1 MIKNFN
7 KTIIVILIIT
17 TSCSWFN
24 QIKSDE
30 KTVESLKK
38 LFKID
43 SENIDLTDFGD
54 FEWDNLIILG
64 PYYRIEQ
71 VEKELDLDL
80 SNIRENG
87 IRHDDRINLIV
98 FINKSKSIKIAEIS
112 REFGDYKPEGEL
124 IKKENARFKKIERLN
139 VLVD

>member
-24 QIKSDE
+24 QLKSDE
-30 KTVESLKK
+30 KVAESIEE

-43 SENIDLTDFGD
+43 SENIDLTDFGV
-54 FEWDNLIILG
+54 FEWHNLIILG
-64 PYYRIEQ
+64 PYYQIEE
-71 VEKELDLDL
+71 VEEKLDLDL
-80 SNIRENG
+80 SNIRENR
-87 IRHDDRINLIV
+87 ISHDDRINLII
-98 FINKSKSIKIAEIS
+98 FMNKGKSIKIAEIS
-112 REFGDYKPEGEL
+112 REFGGFKPEGEL
-124 IKKENARFKKIERLN
+124 IKKENARFKKIEKLN

>member
-30 KTVESLKK
+30 KTVESLEK
-38 LFKID
+38 LFKKD

-54 FEWDNLIILG
+54 FEWDNIIIFG
-64 PYYRIEQ
+64 PYYQIEE
-71 VEKELDLDL
+71 VEEELDLDL
-80 SNIRENG
+80 SNIRENK

-98 FINKSKSIKIAEIS
+98 FMNNGKSIKIAEIS
-112 REFGDYKPEGEL
+112 REFGGFKPEGAL
-124 IKKENARFKKIERLN
+124 IKKENARFKKIDRLI